1 MTTNLGSRCLLV
13 STDSDSGQISVIQ
26 MVPAGTGVSSKW
38 LENTVPI
45 ARFIHLYDDSRD
57 SQNDNL
63 NKQVDKVQ
71 SNFVR
76 RSDNTPATDLHG
88 EWWSSV
94 LDLLVISHNS
104 DQSDTGGG
112 PTVLDKW
119 PRHPVSPSVRD
130 VGLSIVTFDDWG
142 VLRRCNS
149 FLCFMAKVMQIWLDA
164 PQFHAYTY

>member
-1 MTTNLGSRCLLV
+1 MTTKLGSRCLLV
-13 STDSDSGQISVIQ
+13 STDSDSDQISVIQ

-88 EWWSSV
+88 EW
-94 LDLLVISHNS
+94 
-104 DQSDTGGG
+104 
-112 PTVLDKW
+112 
-119 PRHPVSPSVRD
+119 
-130 VGLSIVTFDDWG
+130 
-142 VLRRCNS
+142 
-149 FLCFMAKVMQIWLDA
+149 
-164 PQFHAYTY
+164 